1 MSTPPKFFQKFSEEF
16 PEIFKAYEELGNS
29 VHSCGPL
36 DKKTR
41 TLIKLAVSAGA
52 RLEGAVHSQT
62 KKAIEAGASKEEIR
76 QTILLALPTVGLPQ
90 TMAALSWVEDI
101 LVDKTK

>member
-1 MSTPPKFFQKFSEEF
+1 MSTPPKLFQKFAEDF
-16 PEIFKAYEELGNS
+16 PEIFNAYEQLGNA
-29 VHSCGPL
+29 VHTSGPL

-41 TLIKLAVSAGA
+41 TLIKLAISAGA

-62 KKAIEAGASKEEIR
+62 KKALEAGASTEEIR
-76 QTILLALPTVGLPQ
+76 QTILLALPTIGLPQ

-101 LVDKTK
+101 LKEKTK